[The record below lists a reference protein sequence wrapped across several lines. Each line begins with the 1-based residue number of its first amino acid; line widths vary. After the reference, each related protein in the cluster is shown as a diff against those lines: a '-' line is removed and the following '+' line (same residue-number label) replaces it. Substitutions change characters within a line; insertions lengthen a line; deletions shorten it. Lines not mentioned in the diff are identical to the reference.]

1 MDIRT
6 HTELQKSIADIV
18 DYMVDHEDDFYVAL
32 DIAYQLQ
39 DELKQCIND
48 E

>member
-6 HTELQKSIADIV
+6 HSELLASVASVI
-18 DYMVDHEDDFYVAL
+18 DYMVEHEDDFYVTL

-39 DELKQCIND
+39 DELKQSIND
-48 E
+48 D